1 MAMESLG
8 EIIAGML
15 LERKAEISGGDY
27 CSTDDRLLYCGK
39 CRTAKECRV
48 EISGETITVPCLCKC
63 GEDEWIRKEQE
74 WQKEQHRIRIENLR
88 VSGIADDSLRDVR
101 FEDSDGCE
109 NIQKCQAFV
118 DHWDEIKAQHTG
130 LLMSGPVGTG
140 KTYAAAC
147 IANALIDRGVP
158 VLMTNFPTILSTSKF
173 EMNELVRQAME
184 YDLIIVDDL
193 GVERDTDYSS
203 ETVYQFID
211 ACYRKKKPMIV
222 TTNLSLKDLRVQEGL
237 RYKRIYD
244 RVLQMCV
251 PMLFTGESRRVEIRK
266 EKANILREIVFGKG
280 ENA

>member
-1 MAMESLG
+1 MALESLG
-8 EIIAGML
+8 EIVAGML
-15 LERKAEISGGDY
+15 LERKAAISVGDY

-74 WQKEQHRIRIENLR
+74 WQEEQRRIRIENLR
-88 VSGIADDSLRDVR
+88 VSGISDDSLRDVR

-118 DHWDEIKAQHTG
+118 DHWYEIKEQNTG

-158 VLMTNFPTILSTSKF
+158 VLRKHLS
-173 EMNELVRQAME
+173 
-184 YDLIIVDDL
+184 
-193 GVERDTDYSS
+193 
-203 ETVYQFID
+203 
-211 ACYRKKKPMIV
+211 P
-222 TTNLSLKDLRVQEGL
+222 TTNTGTPPFVYSHFFNASMKSCLFSDKVAFISVTFKLSYSYINSFFIK
-237 RYKRIYD
+237 
-244 RVLQMCV
+244 
-251 PMLFTGESRRVEIRK
+251 SR
-266 EKANILREIVFGKG
+266 A
-280 ENA
+280 